1 MKLKARLIAFALV
14 LCQFHLCAQKLEII
28 DSLKSHFALSKAD
41 TTKADILLSISM
53 KYQGFNP
60 DSSLTYA
67 QSSLEQSIAADY
79 TKGRADALL
88 QIGRIERDLSKDT
101 EALQHMFEA
110 LKLYRDI
117 NDSVQIANA
126 LNDISIIYANSGDY
140 PNSLE
145 YFKQALAIFQQT
157 GDEKG
162 ESYALNNIGIIYQEL
177 KDTQLAKH
185 YFLLSQQIKI
195 KRNDLYGISRGY
207 SNLGSLAEND
217 HQWNE
222 ALMYYF
228 RADSLYKLTK
238 DIQAEAS
245 NLVAIA
251 DVKDKQGRSAE
262 ARKYAALAL
271 EKSQEV
277 KSPAIMLSS
286 TKLLAE
292 LEEKRYN
299 YKASLEY
306 QKLYNQLSDSVN
318 NATHKSHL
326 EELKAQFNVGE
337 KEREIALL
345 KKDKDLQQ
353 ALIERKNIITW
364 SLTAGIM
371 LLLLMFSA
379 VLYAYRTT
387 RKVKNSLAA
396 KNLEIQHQKDH
407 LDKLNSEKDRFFS
420 ILSHDIRGP
429 LNALK
434 GFSYLLGHID
444 SMSTEELM
452 QMKARIDKSLDNLT
466 ELINNILEW
475 SMTSAGKRKWAFD
488 KIDVSEII
496 KKNISLYQAIADSK
510 NIKLLFPEENS
521 SPAYGDYYALDT
533 VVRNLLSNGIKF
545 SHPDSEVVIS
555 NSKLQDRIVISV
567 KDSGVGI
574 PDHIQ
579 KKLFS
584 LNGNVT
590 QPGTANEKG
599 SGLGL
604 ILCKELM
611 NETKGDIK
619 VYSQPGKGSE
629 FIISVP
635 AYSGQTATQPES
647 VSAS

>member
-1 MKLKARLIAFALV
+1 MKLKVPLIAFTFA
-14 LCQFHLCAQKLEII
+14 LCQFHIYAQKFERI
-28 DSLKSHFALSKAD
+28 DSLKSVLAQTRFD
-41 TTKADILLSISM
+41 TTKAEIMLSISM
-53 KYQGFNP
+53 KYQGFQP
-60 DSSLTYA
+60 DSSLAYA
-67 QSSLEQSIAADY
+67 LSSLALSNNANY

-117 NDSVQIANA
+117 NDSVQIANS

-145 YFKQALAIFQQT
+145 YFKQALEIFQRT

-162 ESYALNNIGIIYQEL
+162 ESYALNNIGIIYQEMN
-177 KDTQLAKH
+177 DAKMAKE
-185 YFLLSQQIKI
+185 YFLKSQEIKI

-207 SNLGSLAEND
+207 NNLGSLAEND
-217 HQWNE
+217 NEWNE

-228 RADSLYKLTK
+228 RADSLYELIK
-238 DIQAEAS
+238 DIQAQAS
-245 NLVAIA
+245 NLVSIA
-251 DVKDKQGRSAE
+251 SVKDKQGRPAE
-262 ARKYAALAL
+262 ARKYATLAF
-271 EKSQEV
+271 EKGKDV
-277 KSPAIMLSS
+277 KSPSVMLAA

-292 LEEKRYN
+292 LEEKRSN

-318 NATHKSHL
+318 NETHKSHL

-371 LLLLMFSA
+371 LLLLMLSA

-396 KNLEIQHQKDH
+396 KNLEIQRQKDH

-444 SMSTEELM
+444 AMTTEELM

-496 KKNISLYQAIADSK
+496 KKNISLYQAIADTK
-510 NIKLLFPEENS
+510 NIKLVYPKDNS
-521 SPAYGDYYALDT
+521 SPAFGDYYALDT
-533 VVRNLLSNGIKF
+533 VVRNLLSNSIKF
-545 SHPDSEVVIS
+545 SHPDSEVIIS
-555 NSKLQDRIVISV
+555 NNKVQNNVLISV
-567 KDSGVGI
+567 KDFGVGI
-574 PDHIQ
+574 PEHI
-579 KKLFS
+579 KEKLFS

-611 NETKGDIK
+611 NETRGDIS
-619 VYSQPGKGSE
+619 VNSEPGKGSE
-629 FIISVP
+629 FIITVP
-635 AYSGQTATQPES
+635 AYSGQTVTQPES
-647 VSAS
+647 VSA